1 MSETAEER
9 EAIVSYLSTSFTVW
23 RNVSPTTDPLGGT
36 RTYDTNWPLVTS
48 TFFYGVRGNT
58 ATRLYMWGALGNF
71 TSYKRQ
77 PMYTGAATSLDFN
90 FQLLAAASTAARAE
104 VFPTAAPAGVE
115 ALYAPNTEE
124 FLSRG
129 AVHNPLQDVA
139 HLSAAD
145 ALTVIVCDSSG
156 RLYVRGDAYI
166 ELFPRT
172 ENPLGLGPHRAVPLS
187 GPTYG
192 ENMASPTKQ
201 YALQR
206 VYGDDASF
214 SETRFVQVHA
224 AANRTVAL
232 DDQGYMWFAGD
243 ATTVTSSDEFPGYP
257 ESSRK
262 FEYFR
267 KHAVTTW
274 LDIHG
279 ATQTGELLFKSV
291 SDSNIGASRLLA
303 VTQDG
308 RLFVAGQNVRG
319 NGSAFNA
326 TRYTQIGGFIDTIV
340 PKSGDDGAV
349 PVINLTTTGVSI
361 SIASPAAGGTRATAT
376 PIMRNIGVNQWVLFG
391 VRLDN
396 PGSGYTTPPAVT
408 FRYGTTNRTDLVS
421 CTVFSG
427 AWELAEVRGDH
438 YAAISSE
445 GVLYLWGGSAYNNA
459 ISNAAYGTVTNTLN
473 TNFRLFNAPIRA
485 VQFQQFGQ
493 PVPQQPGA
501 YTKVK
506 IRESAFGGVAIAD
519 DGQLSYWGFANR
531 TPNGTLARDL
541 TTLPGSEYIDCDISG
556 ADCFAVIDSNNDL
569 YTYGLM
575 SSALARGS
583 DFSASLGIANYQS
596 IGKIV
601 GSAKWSRV
609 FAVQGGRRGFYAVR
623 LPEQLDEFGVRK
635 NPLPPFGS

>member
-9 EAIVSYLSTSFTVW
+9 EAIVNYLSTSYTAW
-23 RNVSPTTDPLGGT
+23 RNVVPTTQYYNVGGDGPH
-36 RTYDTNWPLVTS
+36 TYDNNWPLVTS

-58 ATRLYMWGALGNF
+58 ATRLYMWGALGNL

-77 PMYTGAATSLDFN
+77 PMYTGAATSLDSN
-90 FQLLAAASTAARAE
+90 FQLVAAASTAARAQ
-104 VFPTAAPAGVE
+104 VFPAAAPAGV
-115 ALYAPNTEE
+115 AAFYAPNTEE

-129 AVHNPLQDVA
+129 AVHNGLQYVE
-139 HLSAAD
+139 HISAVD
-145 ALTVIVCDSSG
+145 ASIVTVCDSSG
-156 RLYVRGDAYI
+156 RLYVRGDAAI
-166 ELFPRT
+166 EQFPRT
-172 ENPLGLGPHRAVPLS
+172 ENPLGLGPHRAVPS
-187 GPTYG
+187 SP
-192 ENMASPTKQ
+192 EQNMASPTKQ

-206 VYGDDASF
+206 VYGDNASF
-214 SETRFVQVHA
+214 AETKFVQVHA
-224 AANRTVAL
+224 TANRTVVL
-232 DDQGYMWFAGD
+232 DDQGHMWFAGD

-257 ESSRK
+257 ASGRK

-267 KHAVTTW
+267 KHAVDTW
-274 LDIHG
+274 VDIHG
-279 ATQTGELLFKSV
+279 ATQAGELLFKHV
-291 SDSNIGASRLLA
+291 SASGLRLLA

-308 RLFVAGQNVRG
+308 RLFVVGQSVRG
-319 NGSAFNA
+319 DGSVSNA
-326 TRYTQIGGFIDTIV
+326 TRYRQIGGFIDTIV
-340 PKSGDDGAV
+340 PKFGDDGAV

-361 SIASPAAGGTRATAT
+361 SIASPPAGGTQATAT
-376 PIMRNIGVNQWVLFG
+376 PIMRSIGVNQWVLFG

-427 AWELAEVRGDH
+427 TWELAEVRGDH

-445 GVLYLWGGSAYNNA
+445 GVLYLWGATAYNNA

-473 TNFRLFNAPIRA
+473 VNSRVFNAPIRA

-493 PVPQQPGA
+493 SVPQQPGA
-501 YTKVK
+501 YTTVK

-519 DGQLSYWGFANR
+519 DGQLTYWGVANR
-531 TPNGTLARDL
+531 TPNGTLTRDL
-541 TTLPGSEYIDCDISG
+541 TALSGSEYIDCDVSG

-575 SSALARGS
+575 SSALGRGS
-583 DFSASLGIANYQS
+583 DFSASLGISNYQS

-609 FAVQGGRRGFYAVR
+609 FAVQGSRRGFYAVR
-623 LPEQLDEFGVRK
+623 LPESLDQFGVRT